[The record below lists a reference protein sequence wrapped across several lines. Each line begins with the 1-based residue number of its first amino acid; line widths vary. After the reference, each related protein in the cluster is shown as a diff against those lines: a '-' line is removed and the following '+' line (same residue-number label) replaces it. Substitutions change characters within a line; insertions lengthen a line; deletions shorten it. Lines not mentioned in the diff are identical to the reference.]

1 MRSIVVSW
9 LSPIIGGDAAALLVP
24 GWFACIGVAWL
35 VVSLLTLRAAGRRG
49 DDVAALA
56 VVLAVVYAA
65 ALVGGIALPALVSAA
80 GALWSGHGLR
90 LRWSGMVSY
99 AGFACGAVA
108 LVVALRRSALRPARA
123 ADLLAAPLGIG
134 LCVGRLGCFLAGC
147 DYGQVSSLPWA
158 VRFPAGTAAWRD
170 HVRAGWISPQRE
182 ESLPVHPTQVY
193 EGLLGLALCAA
204 ALVVGRTAWARR
216 GEGRVFAVVAGGYA
230 LGRIAIEN
238 ARGDIGRGLF
248 GPWSSAQIVCALVL
262 AALAVLAWRGRR
274 WARMTAA
281 AASAAILVVAM
292 TGTARAQRA
301 PGPTFRVGGTLV
313 GAAALNRR
321 ERQVPALG
329 GASLTGG
336 VGFGMLGVEID
347 LVSVASEVAAH
358 QSATAVLVL
367 GGPVGSRL
375 LASGRVG
382 LGFNVVDF
390 DDPAFED
397 VGSRDARAGLELGF
411 ALSPHWWLIA
421 RPIEIDVIEARAL
434 GGPIWT
440 YQLQIGVAYRFG
452 PGTGAAATGPRDAE
466 RPDRSSSSARPPS
479 SLDVPSPDPSSSGAA
494 SRARPARTRRTGP

>member
-1 MRSIVVSW
+1 MRSIVVSR
-9 LSPIIGGDAAALLVP
+9 LSHIIGGDAAALLVP

-35 VVSLLTLRAAGRRG
+35 LVSLLTLRAAARRG

-56 VVLAVVYAA
+56 GVLAIVYAA
-65 ALVGGIALPALVSAA
+65 ALIGGIALPALVSA

-123 ADLLAAPLGIG
+123 ADLLAAPLGLG
-134 LCVGRLGCFLAGC
+134 LCLGRLGCFLAGC

-158 VRFPAGTAAWRD
+158 VRFPAGAAAWRD
-170 HVRAGWISPQRE
+170 HVRAGWISHQRA

-193 EGLLGLALCAA
+193 ESLLGLTLCAT
-204 ALVVGRTAWARR
+204 ALIVGRTAWARR

-238 ARGDIGRGLF
+238 ARGDIGRGVF
-248 GPWSSAQIVCALVL
+248 GPWSSAQIACALVL
-262 AALAVLAWRGRR
+262 AGLAVLAWRGRR

-281 AASAAILVVAM
+281 ATSAAILLIAT
-292 TGTARAQRA
+292 TGTARSQPA
-301 PGPTFRVGGTLV
+301 PGPVYRVGGTLV

-336 VGFGMLGVEID
+336 VGFGLLGVEID
-347 LVSVASEVAAH
+347 LVSVANEVAAH
-358 QSATAVLVL
+358 QSASVVLVL
-367 GGPVGSRL
+367 GGQVGSRL

-397 VGSRDARAGLELGF
+397 VGSRDARAGFELGF

-434 GGPIWT
+434 GGPIWS
-440 YQLQIGVAYRFG
+440 YQIQLGVAYRFG
-452 PGTGAAATGPRDAE
+452 PGTGG
-466 RPDRSSSSARPPS
+466 RSQR
-479 SLDVPSPDPSSSGAA
+479 
-494 SRARPARTRRTGP
+494 